1 MLSSWLSQY
10 NETCA
15 DPALLGYNRLPDHEK
30 LVPRVFIWIGVALAF
45 EQVVHAFTLG
55 LGSRRRLIF
64 GLTTRPFRLP
74 TGLALAWVIFTAV
87 SIVLTA
93 LTFRSNAAILSKTVH
108 VMIEGLF
115 LMFLL
120 GAFGFRCLA
129 GVVGFFLLVGIVTVL
144 ALPCSET
151 VLYAGSS
158 GLFLDAVNFL
168 IYAWYGISQPNDYRL
183 WLLIW
188 AFGWHALYL
197 ISMVGV
203 MRWDTIGDASK
214 LGWRISGL
222 YANIVA
228 SELFLA
234 AVRREMK
241 LADGGIVDV
250 KAWSTRFDREDL
262 EQSPLCVWTR
272 NSLRLLGPPPPEDE
286 EREISLFQP
295 GRTAFTRRALH
306 KSMYAFFPIFS
317 NRATCTRRGTAT
329 RLEFALLCGYGW
341 FQNETVDKINHVSV
355 SSVYV
360 LSWGN
365 VRAVY
370 WLVCVV
376 VALVAASYP

>member
-1 MLSSWLSQY
+1 MLSSWLSHY
-10 NETCA
+10 NNTCP
-15 DPALLGYNRLPDHEK
+15 DPALIGYDHLTDNQK
-30 LVPRVFIWIGVALAF
+30 AVPRVFIWIGVVLAF
-45 EQVVHAFTLG
+45 EQVVHALTLG

-64 GLTTRPFRLP
+64 GVTTRPFRLP
-74 TGLALAWVIFTAV
+74 TGLALAWVIFTAL

-108 VMIEGLF
+108 VVIEGLF
-115 LMFLL
+115 LMFLS
-120 GAFGFRCLA
+120 GAFGFRLLA

-151 VLYAGSS
+151 VRYAGSS
-158 GLFLDAVNFL
+158 GLFFDAVNFL
-168 IYAWYGISQPNDYRL
+168 VYAWYGISQPNDYQL
-183 WLLIW
+183 WLVIW

-203 MRWDTIGDASK
+203 MRWDISDASK

-222 YANIVA
+222 YFNIVA

-241 LADGGIVDV
+241 LADGGIVDP
-250 KAWSTRFDREDL
+250 KAWSTRFDDGDL
-262 EQSPLCVWTR
+262 EHSPLCVWTR
-272 NSLRLLGPPPPEDE
+272 DSVRLLGPPPPEDE

-306 KSMYAFFPIFS
+306 KSVYAFFPIFT
-317 NRATCTRRGTAT
+317 NKATCTRHGMAT
-329 RLEFALLCGYGW
+329 RVEFALLCGYGW
-341 FQNETVDKINHVSV
+341 FQNETIAKINQVSA

-365 VRAVY
+365 VRAVH
-370 WLVCVV
+370 WLVCFV
-376 VALVAASYP
+376 VALVLASYP

>member
-1 MLSSWLSQY
+1 M
-10 NETCA
+10 T
-15 DPALLGYNRLPDHEK
+15 DDEK
-30 LVPRVFIWIGVALAF
+30 IVPRVFIWIGVVLAF
-45 EQVVHAFTLG
+45 EQVVHALTLG
-55 LGSRRRLIF
+55 LGSHRRLIF

-74 TGLALAWVIFTAV
+74 TGLALVWVIFTAL

-93 LTFRSNAAILSKTVH
+93 LTFRSNAAILSKTAH
-108 VMIEGLF
+108 VVIEGLF

-120 GAFGFRCLA
+120 GAFGFRLLA

-168 IYAWYGISQPNDYRL
+168 VYAWYGISQPNDYRL
-183 WLLIW
+183 WLVIW

-203 MRWDTIGDASK
+203 MRWDMISDASK

-241 LADGGIVDV
+241 LADGGIVDLKV
-250 KAWSTRFDREDL
+250 WSTRFDSEDL
-262 EQSPLCVWTR
+262 ERSPLCVWTR
-272 NSLRLLGPPPPEDE
+272 DSLRLLGPLPPEDA

-295 GRTAFTRRALH
+295 GRTAFTRRALR
-306 KSMYAFFPIFS
+306 KSMYAFFPFFT
-317 NRATCTRRGTAT
+317 NRAMCTRHGTTT

-341 FQNETVDKINHVSV
+341 FQNETVDKINQVSV

-365 VRAVY
+365 VRGVY